1 VCGKKAQQQQQQQQQ
16 QQRNRQTRVQI
27 KICKTE
33 RPTERTESKIS
44 GSRQETHVNMYINIR
59 SDQVGRVGDCGW
71 AREENIFG
79 RMTIE
84 TLVGKKKLLVW

>member
-1 VCGKKAQQQQQQQQQ
+1 
-16 QQRNRQTRVQI
+16 
-27 KICKTE
+27 
-33 RPTERTESKIS
+33 
-44 GSRQETHVNMYINIR
+44 MYINIR